1 MFTSLQ
7 TSFFQKSGNCPADL
21 DEAAGQMFRADFLS
35 DATFYGMMAS
45 EKPDRETGG
54 FDMLKTRKERAYL
67 IAILAVLAAI
77 IGVIIFGLHLR
88 RSAAKEAAAAVATP
102 RPTAEQNQGFSLV
115 TEHETVVLETVQ
127 DGLKAMGELVTEEY
141 SFTEVITYSNLKK
154 FLGIDLPWT
163 ETNYI
168 ASYDGVIR
176 AGIDF
181 TAVKVAAEQL
191 DDGVH
196 LTVTL
201 PKSKIQST
209 EIDPNSFILYSEKTG
224 LGNPLS
230 ASDFNQSLTELESD
244 AQKNAIDKG
253 VLKRADEQARLLIE
267 RFIQSILAD
276 DTYTLD
282 FASP

>member
-7 TSFFQKSGNCPADL
+7 TSCFQKFGSGPADL

-35 DATFYGMMAS
+35 HATFYGMMAS

-54 FDMLKTRKERAYL
+54 FDMLKTKKERAYL

-88 RSAAKEAAAAVATP
+88 QSAAQAEAAAATP
-102 RPTAEQNQGFSLV
+102 KPTAEQNQGFSFV
-115 TEHETVVLETVQ
+115 TEEETVVLETVQ

-141 SFTEVITYSNLKK
+141 YFTDIITYSDLNR
-154 FLGIDLPWT
+154 FLGIKLPWT
-163 ETNYI
+163 ETSYI
-168 ASYDGVIR
+168 ASYDGVVR

-181 TAVKVAAEQL
+181 ADVKVASEQL

-201 PKSKIQST
+201 PKAEIQST
-209 EIDPNSFILYSEKTG
+209 EIDHDSFVLYSEKNG

-230 ASDFNQSLTELESD
+230 ASDFNQSLTELEHD
-244 AQKNAIDKG
+244 AQKNAVDKG
-253 VLKRADEQARLLIE
+253 VLTRADEQAKLLIE
-267 RFIQSILAD
+267 RFIQSVLVE

-282 FASP
+282 FA

>member
-7 TSFFQKSGNCPADL
+7 TSCFQKFGSGPADL

-35 DATFYGMMAS
+35 HATFYGMMAS

-54 FDMLKTRKERAYL
+54 FDMLKTKKERAYL

-88 RSAAKEAAAAVATP
+88 RSAAQAEAAAATP
-102 RPTAEQNQGFSLV
+102 RPTAEQNQGFSFV
-115 TEHETVVLETVQ
+115 TEEETVVLETVQ
-127 DGLKAMGELVTEEY
+127 DGLKAIGELTTEEY
-141 SFTEVITYSNLKK
+141 YFTDIITYSDLNR
-154 FLGIDLPWT
+154 FLGIKLPWT
-163 ETNYI
+163 ETSYI
-168 ASYDGVIR
+168 ASYDGVVR

-181 TAVKVAAEQL
+181 AAVKVAAEQR

-196 LTVTL
+196 LTVTI

-209 EIDPNSFILYSEKTG
+209 EIDHDSFVLYSEKNG

-230 ASDFNQSLTELESD
+230 ASDFNQSLTELEHD
-244 AQKNAIDKG
+244 AQKNAVDKG
-253 VLKRADEQARLLIE
+253 VLTRADEQARLLIE
-267 RFIQSILAD
+267 RFIQSILVED
-276 DTYTLD
+276 SYTLE
-282 FASP
+282 FASS

>member
-7 TSFFQKSGNCPADL
+7 TSCFQKFGSGPADL

-35 DATFYGMMAS
+35 HATFYGMMAS

-54 FDMLKTRKERAYL
+54 FDMLKTKKERAYL

-88 RSAAKEAAAAVATP
+88 QSAAQAEAAAATP
-102 RPTAEQNQGFSLV
+102 KPTAEQNQGFSFV
-115 TEHETVVLETVQ
+115 TEEETVVLETVQ

-141 SFTEVITYSNLKK
+141 YFTDIITYSDLNR
-154 FLGIDLPWT
+154 FLGIKLPWT
-163 ETNYI
+163 ETSYI
-168 ASYDGVIR
+168 ASYDGVVR

-181 TAVKVAAEQL
+181 AAVKVAAEQR

-196 LTVTL
+196 LTVTI

-209 EIDPNSFILYSEKTG
+209 EIDHDSFVLYSEKNG

-230 ASDFNQSLTELESD
+230 ASDFNQSLTELEHD
-244 AQKNAIDKG
+244 AQKNAVDKG
-253 VLKRADEQARLLIE
+253 VLKRADEQAKLLIE
-267 RFIQSILAD
+267 RFIQSILVED
-276 DTYTLD
+276 SYTLE
-282 FASP
+282 FASS

>member
-7 TSFFQKSGNCPADL
+7 TSCFQKFGSGPADL

-35 DATFYGMMAS
+35 HATFYGMMAS

-54 FDMLKTRKERAYL
+54 FDMLKTKKERAYL

-88 RSAAKEAAAAVATP
+88 RSAAQAEAAAATP
-102 RPTAEQNQGFSLV
+102 RPTAEQNQGFSFV
-115 TEHETVVLETVQ
+115 TEEETVVLETVQ
-127 DGLKAMGELVTEEY
+127 DGLKAMGELVTEDY
-141 SFTEVITYSNLKK
+141 YFTDIITYSDLNR
-154 FLGIDLPWT
+154 FLGIKLPWT
-163 ETNYI
+163 ETSYI
-168 ASYDGVIR
+168 ASYDGVVR

-181 TAVKVAAEQL
+181 AAVKVAAEQR

-196 LTVTL
+196 LTVTI

-209 EIDPNSFILYSEKTG
+209 EIDHDSFVLYSEKNG

-230 ASDFNQSLTELESD
+230 ASDFNQSLTELEHD
-244 AQKNAIDKG
+244 AQKNAVDKG

-267 RFIQSILAD
+267 RFIQSILVED
-276 DTYTLD
+276 SYTLE
-282 FASP
+282 FASS

>member
-1 MFTSLQ
+1 MFTSLR
-7 TSFFQKSGNCPADL
+7 TSCFQKFGSGPADL

-35 DATFYGMMAS
+35 HATFYGMMAS

-54 FDMLKTRKERAYL
+54 FDMLKTKKERAYL

-88 RSAAKEAAAAVATP
+88 QSAAQAEAAAATP
-102 RPTAEQNQGFSLV
+102 RPTAEQNQGFSFV
-115 TEHETVVLETVQ
+115 TEEETVVLETVQ

-141 SFTEVITYSNLKK
+141 YFTDIITYSDLNR
-154 FLGIDLPWT
+154 FLGIKLPWT
-163 ETNYI
+163 ETSYI
-168 ASYDGVIR
+168 ASYDGVVR

-181 TAVKVAAEQL
+181 AAIKVAAEQR

-196 LTVTL
+196 LTVTI

-209 EIDPNSFILYSEKTG
+209 EIDHDSFVLYSEKNG

-230 ASDFNQSLTELESD
+230 ASDFNQSLTELEHD
-244 AQKNAIDKG
+244 AQKNAVDKG
-253 VLKRADEQARLLIE
+253 VLTRADEQARLLVE
-267 RFIQSILAD
+267 RFIQSILVED
-276 DTYTLD
+276 SYTLE
-282 FASP
+282 FASS

>member
-1 MFTSLQ
+1 MV
-7 TSFFQKSGNCPADL
+7 
-21 DEAAGQMFRADFLS
+21 
-35 DATFYGMMAS
+35 S
-45 EKPDRETGG
+45 EKPERETKGG

-67 IAILAVLAAI
+67 VAILVVLAAI
-77 IGVIIFGLHLR
+77 IGVIIFGAYLR
-88 RSAAKEAAAAVATP
+88 RSAAEAAAAATP
-102 RPTAEQNQGFSLV
+102 VPTAEQKQGFSLV
-115 TEHETVVLETVQ
+115 KEEETVVLEMVQ
-127 DGLKAMGELVTEEY
+127 DGLKAMGELTTEEY
-141 SFTEVITYSNLKK
+141 AFTEVITYSNLKQ

-181 TAVKVAAEQL
+181 TAVKVAGEQR

-201 PKSKIQST
+201 PKAKIQST
-209 EIDPNSFILYSEKTG
+209 EIDPNSFVLYSEKTG

-230 ASDFNQSLTELESD
+230 ASDFNQSLTELERD

-253 VLKRADEQARLLIE
+253 VLDRADEQARLLIE
-267 RFIQSILAD
+267 RFIQSVLAED
-276 DTYTLD
+276 SYTID
-282 FASP
+282 FA

>member
-1 MFTSLQ
+1 MFTILR
-7 TSFFQKSGNCPADL
+7 TRFFQKSGNCPADL

-54 FDMLKTRKERAYL
+54 FDMLKTKKERAYL

-88 RSAAKEAAAAVATP
+88 RSAAQAEAAAATP
-102 RPTAEQNQGFSLV
+102 RPTAEQNQGFSFV
-115 TEHETVVLETVQ
+115 TEEETVVLETVQ

-141 SFTEVITYSNLKK
+141 YFTDIITYSDLNR
-154 FLGIDLPWT
+154 FLGIKLPWT
-163 ETNYI
+163 ETSYI
-168 ASYDGVIR
+168 ASYDGVVR

-181 TAVKVAAEQL
+181 AAVKVAAEQR

-196 LTVTL
+196 LTVTI

-209 EIDPNSFILYSEKTG
+209 EIDHDSFVLYSEKNG

-230 ASDFNQSLTELESD
+230 ASDFNQSLTELEHD
-244 AQKNAIDKG
+244 AQKNAVDKG
-253 VLKRADEQARLLIE
+253 VLTRADEQAKLLIE
-267 RFIQSILAD
+267 RFIQSILVED
-276 DTYTLD
+276 SYTLE
-282 FASP
+282 FA

>member
-1 MFTSLQ
+1 MI
-7 TSFFQKSGNCPADL
+7 
-21 DEAAGQMFRADFLS
+21 
-35 DATFYGMMAS
+35 AS

-54 FDMLKTRKERAYL
+54 FDMLKTRKEKVYL
-67 IAILAVLAAI
+67 IAILVVLAAI
-77 IGVIIFGLHLR
+77 IGVIIFGMYLR
-88 RSAAKEAAAAVATP
+88 RNAAEAAAAATP
-102 RPTAEQNQGFSLV
+102 KPTAEQNQGFSLV
-115 TEHETVVLETVQ
+115 TEEETVVLETVQ

-163 ETNYI
+163 ETSYI

-230 ASDFNQSLTELESD
+230 ASDFNQSLAELESD
-244 AQKNAIDKG
+244 AQKNAVEKG
-253 VLKRADEQARLLIE
+253 VLTRADEQAKLLIE
-267 RFIQSILAD
+267 RFIQSVLVE

-282 FASP
+282 FA

>member
-7 TSFFQKSGNCPADL
+7 TSCFHKFGSGPADL
-21 DEAAGQMFRADFLS
+21 DEAAGQMFWADFLS
-35 DATFYGMMAS
+35 HATFYGMMAS

-54 FDMLKTRKERAYL
+54 FDMLKTKKERAYL

-88 RSAAKEAAAAVATP
+88 QSAAQAEAAAATP
-102 RPTAEQNQGFSLV
+102 KPTAEQNQGFSFV
-115 TEHETVVLETVQ
+115 TEEETVVLETVQ

-141 SFTEVITYSNLKK
+141 YFTDIITYSDLNR
-154 FLGIDLPWT
+154 FLGIKLPWT
-163 ETNYI
+163 ETSYI
-168 ASYDGVIR
+168 ASYDGVVR

-181 TAVKVAAEQL
+181 AAVKVAAEQR

-196 LTVTL
+196 LTVTI

-209 EIDPNSFILYSEKTG
+209 EIDHDSFVLYSEKNG

-230 ASDFNQSLTELESD
+230 ASDFNQSLTELEHD
-244 AQKNAIDKG
+244 AQKNAVDKG
-253 VLKRADEQARLLIE
+253 VLTRADEQAKLLIE
-267 RFIQSILAD
+267 RFIQSILVED
-276 DTYTLD
+276 SYTLE
-282 FASP
+282 FASS

>member
-7 TSFFQKSGNCPADL
+7 TSCFQKFGSGPADL

-35 DATFYGMMAS
+35 HATFYGMMAS

-54 FDMLKTRKERAYL
+54 FDMLKTKKERAYL

-88 RSAAKEAAAAVATP
+88 RSAAQAEAAAATP
-102 RPTAEQNQGFSLV
+102 RPTAEQNQGFSFV
-115 TEHETVVLETVQ
+115 TEEETVVLETVQ
-127 DGLKAMGELVTEEY
+127 DGLKAMGELVTEDY
-141 SFTEVITYSNLKK
+141 YFTDIITYSDLNR
-154 FLGIDLPWT
+154 FLGIKLPWT
-163 ETNYI
+163 ETSYI
-168 ASYDGVIR
+168 ASYDGVVR

-181 TAVKVAAEQL
+181 AAVKVAAEQR

-196 LTVTL
+196 LTVTI

-209 EIDPNSFILYSEKTG
+209 EIDHDSFVLYSEKNG

-230 ASDFNQSLTELESD
+230 ASDFNQSLTELEHD
-244 AQKNAIDKG
+244 AQKNAVDKG
-253 VLKRADEQARLLIE
+253 VLTRADEQARLLIE
-267 RFIQSILAD
+267 RFIQSILVED
-276 DTYTLD
+276 SYTLE
-282 FASP
+282 FASS

>member
-7 TSFFQKSGNCPADL
+7 TSCFQKFGSGPADL

-35 DATFYGMMAS
+35 HATFYGMITS

-54 FDMLKTRKERAYL
+54 FDMLKTKKERAYL

-88 RSAAKEAAAAVATP
+88 RSAAQAEAAAATP
-102 RPTAEQNQGFSLV
+102 KPTAEQNQGFSLV
-115 TEHETVVLETVQ
+115 TEEETVVLETVQ

-141 SFTEVITYSNLKK
+141 YFTDIITYSDLNR
-154 FLGIDLPWT
+154 FLGIKLPWT
-163 ETNYI
+163 ETSYI
-168 ASYDGVIR
+168 ASYDGVVR

-181 TAVKVAAEQL
+181 AAVKVAAGQR

-196 LTVTL
+196 LTVTI

-209 EIDPNSFILYSEKTG
+209 EIDHDSFVLYSEKNG

-230 ASDFNQSLTELESD
+230 ASDFNQSLTELEHD
-244 AQKNAIDKG
+244 AQKNAVDKG
-253 VLKRADEQARLLIE
+253 VLTRADEQARLLIE
-267 RFIQSILAD
+267 RFIQSILVED
-276 DTYTLD
+276 SYTLE
-282 FASP
+282 FASS

>member
-7 TSFFQKSGNCPADL
+7 TSFFQKSWNCPADL
-21 DEAAGQMFRADFLS
+21 DETAGQMFRADFLS

-88 RSAAKEAAAAVATP
+88 RSAAKEAAAAATP
-102 RPTAEQNQGFSLV
+102 RPTAEQKQGFSLV
-115 TEHETVVLETVQ
+115 KEEETVVLETVQ

-163 ETNYI
+163 ETSYI

-181 TAVKVAAEQL
+181 AAVKVASEQL

-209 EIDPNSFILYSEKTG
+209 EIDPDSFILYSEKTG

-230 ASDFNQSLTELESD
+230 ASDFNQSLTELEHD
-244 AQKNAIDKG
+244 AQKNAVDKG
-253 VLKRADEQARLLIE
+253 VLTRADEQAKLLIE
-267 RFIQSILAD
+267 RFIQSILVED
-276 DTYTLD
+276 SYTLE
-282 FASP
+282 FASS

>member
-1 MFTSLQ
+1 MFTSLR
-7 TSFFQKSGNCPADL
+7 TSCFQKFGSGPADL

-35 DATFYGMMAS
+35 HATFYGMMAS

-54 FDMLKTRKERAYL
+54 FDMLKTKKERAYL

-88 RSAAKEAAAAVATP
+88 QSAAQAEAAAATP

-115 TEHETVVLETVQ
+115 TEEETVVLETVQ

-141 SFTEVITYSNLKK
+141 YFTDIITYSDLNR
-154 FLGIDLPWT
+154 FLGIKLPWT
-163 ETNYI
+163 ETSYI
-168 ASYDGVIR
+168 ASYDGVVR

-181 TAVKVAAEQL
+181 AAVKVAAEQR

-196 LTVTL
+196 LTVTI

-209 EIDPNSFILYSEKTG
+209 EIDHDSFVLYSEKNG

-230 ASDFNQSLTELESD
+230 ASDFNQSLTELEHD
-244 AQKNAIDKG
+244 AQKNAVDKG
-253 VLKRADEQARLLIE
+253 VLTRADEQARLLVE
-267 RFIQSILAD
+267 RFIQSILVED
-276 DTYTLD
+276 SYTLE
-282 FASP
+282 FASS

>member
-1 MFTSLQ
+1 MFTSLR
-7 TSFFQKSGNCPADL
+7 TSCFQKFGSGPADL

-35 DATFYGMMAS
+35 HATFYGMMAS

-54 FDMLKTRKERAYL
+54 FDMLKTKKERAYL

-88 RSAAKEAAAAVATP
+88 QSAAQAEAAAATP

-115 TEHETVVLETVQ
+115 TEEETVVLETVQ

-141 SFTEVITYSNLKK
+141 YFTDIITYSDLNR
-154 FLGIDLPWT
+154 FLGIKLPWT
-163 ETNYI
+163 ETSYI
-168 ASYDGVIR
+168 ASYDGVVR

-181 TAVKVAAEQL
+181 AAVKVAAEQR

-196 LTVTL
+196 LTVTI

-209 EIDPNSFILYSEKTG
+209 EIDHDSFVLYSEKNG

-230 ASDFNQSLTELESD
+230 ASDFNQSLTELEHD
-244 AQKNAIDKG
+244 AQKNAVDKG
-253 VLKRADEQARLLIE
+253 VLTRADEQAKLLVE
-267 RFIQSILAD
+267 RFIQSILVED
-276 DTYTLD
+276 SYTLE

>member
-7 TSFFQKSGNCPADL
+7 TSCFQKFGSGPADL

-35 DATFYGMMAS
+35 HATFYGMMAS

-54 FDMLKTRKERAYL
+54 FDMLKTKKERAYL
-67 IAILAVLAAI
+67 IAILAVLTAI

-88 RSAAKEAAAAVATP
+88 RSAAQAEAAAATP
-102 RPTAEQNQGFSLV
+102 RPTAEQNQGFSFV
-115 TEHETVVLETVQ
+115 TEEETVVLETVQ

-141 SFTEVITYSNLKK
+141 YFTDIITYSDLNR
-154 FLGIDLPWT
+154 FLGIKLPWT
-163 ETNYI
+163 ETSYI
-168 ASYDGVIR
+168 ASYDGVVR

-181 TAVKVAAEQL
+181 AAVKVAAEQR

-196 LTVTL
+196 LTVTI

-209 EIDPNSFILYSEKTG
+209 EIDHDSFVLYSEKNG

-230 ASDFNQSLTELESD
+230 ASDFNQSLTELEHD
-244 AQKNAIDKG
+244 AQKNAVDKC
-253 VLKRADEQARLLIE
+253 VLTRADEQARLLIE
-267 RFIQSILAD
+267 RFIQSILVED
-276 DTYTLD
+276 SYTLE
-282 FASP
+282 FASS

>member
-7 TSFFQKSGNCPADL
+7 TSFFQKSGNDPADL

-77 IGVIIFGLHLR
+77 IGVIIFGIHLR
-88 RSAAKEAAAAVATP
+88 RSAAKEAAAAAATP

-163 ETNYI
+163 ETSYI

-209 EIDPNSFILYSEKTG
+209 EIDPDSFILYSEKTG

-230 ASDFNQSLTELESD
+230 ASDFNQSLTELEHD
-244 AQKNAIDKG
+244 AQKHAVDKG
-253 VLKRADEQARLLIE
+253 VLTRADEQAKLLIE
-267 RFIQSILAD
+267 RFIQSVLVD
-276 DTYTLD
+276 ESYTLD
-282 FASP
+282 FA